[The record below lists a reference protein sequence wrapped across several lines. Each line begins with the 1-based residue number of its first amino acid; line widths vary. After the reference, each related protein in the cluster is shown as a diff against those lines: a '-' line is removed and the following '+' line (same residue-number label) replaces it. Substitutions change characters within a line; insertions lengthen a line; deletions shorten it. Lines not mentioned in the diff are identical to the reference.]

1 MVSFSL
7 VPNVWKVFFP
17 NKTEVT
23 SNNIFMIYNK
33 GSPAPQKRM
42 NFQKSSKRP
51 LIPPLIFGKSY
62 CKLIPEFMT
71 KILL

>member
-17 NKTEVT
+17 KKTEVT

-33 GSPAPQKRM
+33 GT
-42 NFQKSSKRP
+42 SKTDEFSELFRKFIRFGGAGLP
-51 LIPPLIFGKSY
+51 LRN
-62 CKLIPEFMT
+62 
-71 KILL
+71 

>member
-17 NKTEVT
+17 KKTEVT

-42 NFQKSSKRP
+42 NFRNFSENSFVLEVRDFP
-51 LIPPLIFGKSY
+51 
-62 CKLIPEFMT
+62 
-71 KILL
+71 